1 MNKKLI
7 KLTEQDLHNIVKE
20 SVNRILVKEFDD
32 WDAHL
37 QQDDPDPEEKGVFY
51 DDGTEDIY
59 DYAGNYEELIKDELH
74 NLYELERKVPYNLR
88 TEIHQ
93 CVSTLQSILS
103 DINMRNDIARI

>member
-74 NLYELERKVPYNLR
+74 NLYELERKVP
-88 TEIHQ
+88 
-93 CVSTLQSILS
+93 C
-103 DINMRNDIARI
+103 NMIKEGDMKVNFDMANDLWMYDGYVEEL

>member
-51 DDGTEDIY
+51 DDGTEQTAEGDFCEYAEKYGLAAFGYAIY
-59 DYAGNYEELIKDELH
+59 NMIKEGDMKVNFDMANDLWMYDGYVEEL
-74 NLYELERKVPYNLR
+74 
-88 TEIHQ
+88 
-93 CVSTLQSILS
+93 
-103 DINMRNDIARI
+103 